1 MTQSAYRKHNTI
13 GFVGLGVMGSR
24 MIRNLKGYAEL
35 LVFDVDAARAQE
47 AASAAGGKVVTGL
60 AELAGADVVVL
71 MLPNSSVVDEVV
83 RGGPKGKGL
92 LGILTSGAMIIDMS
106 SATPANTIENAK
118 QAKAKGMIYLDAPV
132 SGGPTGAAAGTL
144 AIMVGGSVDDF
155 ENARPLL
162 ERMGTNVIRAGD
174 TGSGHAVKSLNNLL
188 GAVVLAVSSEVFAA
202 GEKFG
207 LDPSVMHKII
217 NASSGGSFMTNVTW
231 PKAILP
237 KSYDFG
243 FTLQLMTKDVG
254 IAMSLI
260 ESTGV
265 QTKLAKLGAEMWAE
279 TMKDAPAGVDM
290 TEFTR
295 RIMKEAGL

>member
-1 MTQSAYRKHNTI
+1 
-13 GFVGLGVMGSR
+13 
-24 MIRNLKGYAEL
+24 
-35 LVFDVDAARAQE
+35 
-47 AASAAGGKVVTGL
+47 
-60 AELAGADVVVL
+60 
-71 MLPNSSVVDEVV
+71 
-83 RGGPKGKGL
+83 
-92 LGILTSGAMIIDMS
+92 
-106 SATPANTIENAK
+106 
-118 QAKAKGMIYLDAPV
+118 
-132 SGGPTGAAAGTL
+132 
-144 AIMVGGSVDDF
+144 
-155 ENARPLL
+155 
-162 ERMGTNVIRAGD
+162 
-174 TGSGHAVKSLNNLL
+174 
-188 GAVVLAVSSEVFAA
+188 
-202 GEKFG
+202 
-207 LDPSVMHKII
+207 
-217 NASSGGSFMTNVTW
+217 MTNVTW